1 MKAPLAILALL
12 LALTA
17 VTHATDAPVRLETV
31 HYDYLDEDG
40 NLAGGHVQLGVAVP
54 LQPTRRLAAETRSA
68 RHGDAANRIDLVIL
82 GDGYTASE
90 DRSYALH
97 AAFATSTLFDWE
109 PFASY
114 ESFFNVHRITVISN
128 ESGVD
133 NDPTEGIERDTA
145 LGMGFWCNG
154 IERLL
159 CVDVGSALGYAA
171 NAPDADFILA
181 IANATKYGGAGYTS
195 LGIATVAG
203 GNSSAADVAVH
214 EFGHSIGRLADEYDY
229 GGPLEYTG
237 GEPSRPNVSTYTAD
251 EMLANGQKWSAWL
264 GENEGQFDG
273 LVDTFEGAFYS
284 ELGVYRPTFNSKMR
298 SLNRPFNLPSI
309 EALIF
314 EFYQFVDLID
324 DGTPAGALL
333 TPAED
338 VWIATVEPT
347 GHALEI
353 NWLLDGVVVP
363 GFAADTVA
371 VAEILAAAD
380 AGIGTYTLTA
390 KVTDPTQFV
399 RSEIK
404 RSQLMTAERTWTV
417 TVDGL
422 VGDLNCDGSVDFFDI
437 DPFVTALLYGSGYP
451 AAFPDCDRG
460 LADVNGDGAISFF
473 DIDPFVA
480 LLTGDA

>member
-1 MKAPLAILALL
+1 MKAPLAALSLL
-12 LALTA
+12 LA
-17 VTHATDAPVRLETV
+17 VTTLAHAADDPVRLETV
-31 HYDYLDEDG
+31 HYDYVDADG

-54 LQPTRRLAAETRSA
+54 LEPTRRLAAETRSA

-90 DRSYALH
+90 DQTYALH

-114 ESFFNVHRITVISN
+114 ESFFNIHRITVISN

-145 LGMGFWCNG
+145 LDMGFWCND

-159 CVDVGSALGYAA
+159 CVDVSSALGYAA
-171 NAPDADFILA
+171 NAPDADFILT
-181 IANATKYGGAGYTS
+181 IANSTKYGGAGYTS
-195 LGIATVAG
+195 LGIATVSG
-203 GNSSAADVAVH
+203 GNNSAADVAVH

-251 EMLANGQKWSAWL
+251 QMLANGQKWAAWL

-284 ELGVYRPTFNSKMR
+284 EQGVYRPTFNSKMR

-314 EFYQFVDLID
+314 EFYQFINLID

-333 TPAED
+333 TTDDD

-347 GHALEI
+347 GHALAI
-353 NWLLDGVVVP
+353 TWLLDGIVVP
-363 GFAADTVA
+363 GFDADTVA
-371 VAEILAAAD
+371 VADILAAAD
-380 AGIGTYTLTA
+380 VGVGTYTLTA
-390 KVTDPTQFV
+390 QVVDPTEFV
-399 RSEIK
+399 RNEIK
-404 RSQLMTAERTWTV
+404 RNQLMTAERSWTV
-417 TVDGL
+417 AVEGL

-437 DPFVTALLYGSGYP
+437 DPFITALLYSSAYDG
-451 AAFPDCDRG
+451 AFPDCDRS
-460 LADVNGDGAISFF
+460 LADTNGDGTVSFF
-473 DIDPFVA
+473 DIDPFVT
-480 LLTGDA
+480 LLTGEA